1 MFYRF
6 LLPYERHTK
15 GQEEKHV
22 KRRESD
28 SGSEKVMKDSGFRIL
43 ERKESKFSIRQQK
56 LRLLTFGHFLKRKI
70 TKAVISYF
78 GVIFITFS
86 QLKLVIF

>member
-28 SGSEKVMKDSGFRIL
+28 SGSEKVMKDSGFRIR
-43 ERKESKFSIRQQK
+43 ERKESNFFDCINFKQQK
-56 LRLLTFGHFLKRKI
+56 LRLVGGCLL
-70 TKAVISYF
+70 
-78 GVIFITFS
+78 IF
-86 QLKLVIF
+86 

>member
-1 MFYRF
+1 METHKTLPLQPVLEGITKSKFGIKILNDIEKVSNMFTFYRF

-28 SGSEKVMKDSGFRIL
+28 SGSEKVMKDSGFRN
-43 ERKESKFSIRQQK
+43 KKKSKLF
-56 LRLLTFGHFLKRKI
+56 
-70 TKAVISYF
+70 
-78 GVIFITFS
+78 
-86 QLKLVIF
+86 

>member
-28 SGSEKVMKDSGFRIL
+28 SGSEKVMKDSGFW
-43 ERKESKFSIRQQK
+43 KEKKANF
-56 LRLLTFGHFLKRKI
+56 RLGNKN
-70 TKAVISYF
+70 
-78 GVIFITFS
+78 
-86 QLKLVIF
+86 

>member
-28 SGSEKVMKDSGFRIL
+28 SGSEKVMKDSGFRIR
-43 ERKESKFSIRQQK
+43 ERKESNFFDCINFKQQK
-56 LRLLTFGHFLKRKI
+56 LRPTHFLKRKLSFL
-70 TKAVISYF
+70 KDCNLVF
-78 GVIFITFS
+78 WVIFITF
-86 QLKLVIF
+86 I

>member
-43 ERKESKFSIRQQK
+43 ERKESNFFDCINFKQQK
-56 LRLLTFGHFLKRKI
+56 LRVDVFPIKW
-70 TKAVISYF
+70 
-78 GVIFITFS
+78 
-86 QLKLVIF
+86 

>member
-28 SGSEKVMKDSGFRIL
+28 SGSDKVMKDSGFRIPDSGFW
-43 ERKESKFSIRQQK
+43 KEKNKKTIFSIALSNK
-56 LRLLTFGHFLKRKI
+56 N
-70 TKAVISYF
+70 
-78 GVIFITFS
+78 
-86 QLKLVIF
+86 

>member
-28 SGSEKVMKDSGFRIL
+28 SGSEKVMKDSGFW
-43 ERKESKFSIRQQK
+43 KEKKAIFSIALILSNK
-56 LRLLTFGHFLKRKI
+56 N
-70 TKAVISYF
+70 
-78 GVIFITFS
+78 
-86 QLKLVIF
+86 

>member
-43 ERKESKFSIRQQK
+43 ERKESKFSIRQ
-56 LRLLTFGHFLKRKI
+56 
-70 TKAVISYF
+70 
-78 GVIFITFS
+78 
-86 QLKLVIF
+86 